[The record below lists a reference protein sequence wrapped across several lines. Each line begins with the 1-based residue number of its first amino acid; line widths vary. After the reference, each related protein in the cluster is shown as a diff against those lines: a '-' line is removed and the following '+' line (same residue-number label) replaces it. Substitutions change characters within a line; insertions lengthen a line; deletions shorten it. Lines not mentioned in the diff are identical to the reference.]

1 MLQQKREM
9 RMQGVQRQPG
19 AWPDLDDRHM
29 DFVPDEVQEED
40 PLEVFGRYISAK
52 SKSLWRR
59 VSSKGK
65 QPERDETGDVVS
77 EAPTDGEERKLLVQ
91 SRAPNREQLPSSSE
105 PPDEVRESSK
115 IKMGS
120 MIRMPSQDSS

>member
-1 MLQQKREM
+1 
-9 RMQGVQRQPG
+9 MQGVQRQPG

>member
-1 MLQQKREM
+1 
-9 RMQGVQRQPG
+9 MQGVQRQQG

-65 QPERDETGDVVS
+65 QPGKEGTGGDAN
-77 EAPTDGEERKLLVQ
+77 EAPTDGEGRKPLVQ
-91 SRAPNREQLPSSSE
+91 QCRGPNRERPSSSSE
-105 PPDEVRESSK
+105 PPDEARESCK
-115 IKMGS
+115 NKTDS
-120 MIRMPSQDSS
+120 MSRMSSQDLS